1 MEFVQEL
8 FCWSVTQLTLYL
20 KEKIESDELLG
31 NVMIRGEISNF
42 TRSAAGH
49 CYFVLRDQ
57 WSQISCVMFQSRNTI
72 LKFKP
77 ENGLMVIVLGRVSIY
92 EKQGQYQVIAEEMK
106 PEGIGEIFL
115 ALEQLKEKLSKEGLF
130 DAAHKRIFPF
140 LPQTVGIVTS
150 LRGAAIHD
158 MITIIR
164 KRNDAVKIIIA
175 PALVQGDE
183 APDSIVKAINELNL
197 LEEVDI
203 IIAGRGGGSIEEL
216 MPFNDERVARA
227 IYNSRVPVISA
238 VGHETDFTIADL
250 VADLRAPTPTAAAQ
264 MVVPEKA
271 ELIRRVNQL
280 LNRQGLALTGK
291 AERLHTRLEGIMK
304 KTVFRF
310 PLTQVEHYYEDL
322 DRILKRLGREITAV
336 LKSKKERMIG
346 IASKLEA
353 LSPLKIL
360 DRGFSLC
367 RNIKDSGV
375 IKSIKNV
382 NSGDKIDVMV
392 SDGNFICTV
401 D

>member
-8 FCWSVTQLTLYL
+8 ICWSVTQLTLYL
-20 KEKIESDELLG
+20 KDKIESDELLS

-57 WSQISCVMFQSRNTI
+57 LSQISCVMFQSRNSV

-130 DAAHKRIFPF
+130 EQAHKRSIPF
-140 LPQTVGIVTS
+140 LPQAVGIVTS
-150 LRGAAIHD
+150 PKGAAIHD
-158 MITIIR
+158 MITIIKR
-164 KRNDAVKIIIA
+164 RNDAVKIILS
-175 PALVQGDE
+175 PALVQGDGAAE
-183 APDSIVKAINELNL
+183 SIVKAINDLNP
-197 LEEVDI
+197 LEEVDVI
-203 IIAGRGGGSIEEL
+203 IVGRGGGSIEEL
-216 MPFNDERVARA
+216 MPFNDEKVARA
-227 IYNSRVPVISA
+227 IYNSMVPVISA
-238 VGHETDFTIADL
+238 VGHETDFTIADF
-250 VADLRAPTPTAAAQ
+250 VADMRAPTPTAAAQ

-271 ELIRRVNQL
+271 ELIRKVTQL
-280 LNRQGLALTGK
+280 LKRQSLALTGK
-291 AERLHTRLEGIMK
+291 VERLHTRLEGIMK
-304 KTVFRF
+304 KPIFRF

-322 DRILKRLGREITAV
+322 DRILKRLGREIAAI
-336 LKSKKERMIG
+336 LKSKRECLLG
-346 IASKLEA
+346 ITSKLEA
-353 LSPLKIL
+353 LSPLKVL
-360 DRGFSLC
+360 NRGFSLA
-367 RNIKDSGV
+367 RRIKDSKV
-375 IKSIKNV
+375 VKSVGDV